1 MQLPSCSPH
10 LVAPVRILRSDFQQ
24 YHQKQI
30 FTTLKK
36 TNHLCENFNREF
48 TVIMI
53 SVARFFS
60 VILPLLL
67 F

>member
-10 LVAPVRILRSDFQQ
+10 PVAPVRILRSDFQQ

-36 TNHLCENFNREF
+36 LIIF
-48 TVIMI
+48 VK
-53 SVARFFS
+53 
-60 VILPLLL
+60 ILIEDLR
-67 F
+67 